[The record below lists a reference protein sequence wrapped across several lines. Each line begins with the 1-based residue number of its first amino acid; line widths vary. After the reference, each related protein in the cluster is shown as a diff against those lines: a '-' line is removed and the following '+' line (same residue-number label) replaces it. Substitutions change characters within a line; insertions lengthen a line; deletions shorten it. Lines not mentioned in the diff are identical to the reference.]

1 MSDIIPQV
9 YKTQPFTHQHE
20 DYEKSWDKEYYGLFL
35 EMGTGKSKIVI
46 DTMAALYQTN
56 KIVGALILAPKGV
69 YLNWIKNE
77 IPIHLHDD
85 ISRKVFAW
93 SSTMNRKQVDE
104 SATFMAQ
111 RGGLDVLVMNIE
123 ALVSERAYDY
133 AMEFLKSR
141 RCITVIDESTCIKNP
156 AAIRTKKCFIL
167 SKMSAYRRIMTGTP
181 ITQSP
186 LDLFSQTQFLRPG
199 ALGFTSFTAF
209 RAYYAQMVTMTF
221 GFRSFPK
228 VVGYRNLE
236 KLQRD
241 VQTFSS
247 RRLKKDCLDLPDKVY
262 QSVYVEMTP
271 EQRSVYEKL
280 RDEAVVALEGGDI
293 TTMSAITTIMKLQ
306 QIACGH
312 VKRDN
317 GTEILLPHKRL
328 EALNEILE
336 ELPGLAKVIIW
347 CNFKIDVETVYRHLN
362 DKHPTDPH
370 STSAVHYYGDTT
382 DEQRAQALD
391 RFHTDESCRFFVGT
405 PGTGGRGLTL
415 VEAATTIYYSNGY
428 NLEHRLQ
435 SEDRNHR
442 IGQTQKVTVI
452 DITCVKTVDERIVK
466 LLRAKQD
473 LATLVLD
480 TWREMLLL

>member
-9 YKTQPFTHQHE
+9 YKTQPFTHQHTGFTN
-20 DYEKSWDKEYYGLFL
+20 SWDKEYYGLFM

-46 DTMAALYQTN
+46 DTMAALYKTN

-69 YLNWIKNE
+69 YLNWVKNE
-77 IPIHLHDD
+77 IPIHLYDD
-85 ISRKVFAW
+85 VIHRVFAW
-93 SSTMNRKQVDE
+93 SSTMNRKQIDE
-104 SATFMAQ
+104 ADTFMKGCA
-111 RGGLDVLVMNIE
+111 GLDILVMNIE

-141 RCITVIDESTCIKNP
+141 RCITIIDESTCIKNP
-156 AAIRTKKCFIL
+156 QAIRTKKCFIL

-186 LDLFSQTQFLRPG
+186 LDLFSQTQFLKPG

-241 VQTFSS
+241 VQTFSY
-247 RRLKKDCLDLPDKVY
+247 RILKKECLDLPDKVY

-271 EQRSVYEKL
+271 EQRSVYERL

-312 VKRDN
+312 VRRDD
-317 GTEILLPHKRL
+317 GTEIDLPHNRL
-328 EALNEILE
+328 NALDEILE
-336 ELPGLAKVIIW
+336 ELPADSKVIIW
-347 CNFKIDVETVYRHLN
+347 CNFKRDVVAVFEHLDGID
-362 DKHPTDPH
+362 DGDGSK
-370 STSAVHYYGDTT
+370 AVHYYGDTT
-382 DEQRAQALD
+382 DPERAEALE
-391 RFHTDESCRFFVGT
+391 RFHNDPKCRFFIGT